1 MIKDVSCMTEGK
13 TTRLFNRYFILVWI
27 TALGLNLTQNMLNNA
42 VTLYVTSL
50 GMTTGFA
57 GTLGI
62 PYAIAAI
69 FMRFVG
75 GTWIDRHSRR
85 SLLVVGCFTFGVT
98 AILFGLIPSVWA
110 LLLFRGLHGFS
121 YSSGQLAASTVNVD
135 VTPPE
140 KRDVG
145 IGVFWV
151 SSAVS
156 LGCAGYL
163 VTGLTA
169 GGSYMPLFLTCG
181 AISLTVAVVAL
192 FCNYEKKGGVAGA
205 RKNAGSAG
213 IYRGIR
219 RFVEPAAFRPA
230 MLMFMEAVGIS
241 CAALYLLK
249 FAQEM
254 DYSNAALALV
264 LATGGMAVGNLSS
277 GRLTRWLGARN
288 ALMLTFLVSG
298 AGFALMVLVKSYA
311 TYLLGGVV
319 YGFLQ
324 GVCLPV
330 FSALAVRDM
339 PVDRRGVAGGTVYCM
354 LDLGM
359 GIGTT
364 LWGAVIGAFG
374 FTVSFLGCAAVLVLA
389 MLLAFLFYRTE

>member
-1 MIKDVSCMTEGK
+1 MSNEKSS
-13 TTRLFNRYFILVWI
+13 RLFNRYFILVWLV
-27 TALGLNLTQNMLNNA
+27 ALGLNLTQNMLNNA

-50 GMTTGFA
+50 GMTTAFA

-69 FMRFVG
+69 LMRFVG
-75 GTWIDRHSRR
+75 GSWIDRASRR
-85 SLLVVGCFTFGVT
+85 SLMVVGCVTFGVT
-98 AILFGLIPSVWA
+98 AILFGAIPAAWS

-121 YSSGQLAASTVNVD
+121 YSSGQLAASTANVD

-140 KRDVG
+140 KRDMG
-145 IGVFWV
+145 IGIFWV

-156 LGCAGYL
+156 LGCSGYL
-163 VTGLTA
+163 VTGLTS
-169 GGSYMPLFLTCG
+169 GGSYTPLFLACG
-181 AISLTVAVVAL
+181 AISLAAAVVAL
-192 FCNYEKKGGVAGA
+192 LCNYEKTDKRESA
-205 RKNAGSAG
+205 KNSSAASQ
-213 IYRGIR
+213 YRGIL

-230 MLMFMEAVGIS
+230 ILMFMEAVGIS

-254 DYSNAALALV
+254 GYHNAALALV
-264 LATGGMAVGNLSS
+264 MATAGMAVGNLSS
-277 GRLTRWLGARN
+277 GKLTEKLGARTT
-288 ALMLTFLVSG
+288 LMLTFLVS
-298 AGFALMVLVKSYA
+298 AVGFSMMVLVKCYA

-330 FSALAVRDM
+330 FSSLAVRGM
-339 PVDRRGVAGGTVYCM
+339 PVDRRGVAGGTVYFM

-359 GIGTT
+359 GVGTT
-364 LWGAVIGAFG
+364 LWGVVIGSWG
-374 FTVSFLGCAAVLVLA
+374 FTFSFLGGAGVLVAGMVLA
-389 MLLAFLFYRTE
+389 YLFYRKEQ